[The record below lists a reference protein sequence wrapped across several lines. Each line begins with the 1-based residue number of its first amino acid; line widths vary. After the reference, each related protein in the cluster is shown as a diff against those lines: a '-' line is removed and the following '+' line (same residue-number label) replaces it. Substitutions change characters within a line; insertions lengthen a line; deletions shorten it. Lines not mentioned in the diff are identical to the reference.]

1 MNRSEFIEQFA
12 RWFAPEQI
20 LQLAR
25 QTRWHVRQG
34 KIVAFEFVV
43 GVVFGQMSALRLSL
57 SSQAS
62 SYSEPVSRQAVDQR
76 YHERTVEFFH
86 ATFRYCLEQSL
97 AQNPQPALMT
107 KALAEHFPAVQ
118 VVDSTSFDCPDSLAK
133 IYPGCGGDA
142 SPANCKM
149 LLRYEYLQGHFEPLA
164 LLPGKRSDQGL
175 AGELPAI
182 MAAKELLLMDKGFLK
197 LEVLRQ
203 IDQKQA
209 YFLLPLARSLRLWLA
224 QPDGSRSQLNLADA
238 LRHSEPAVREWPLVY
253 LGAEAVAVRLV
264 AFRLSEESAGRHRAA
279 LREAQRKQG
288 RLPTTDALELAG
300 WLILITN
307 APADKLPAQ
316 AMSYLYRV
324 RWQIELVFK
333 QCKSVLR
340 LDVTLA
346 DTNRHRVQC
355 EIWGRLIAA
364 VVLFVW
370 HSYLQ
375 GVCWAQCRRELSFAQ
390 LACQLQQHGMTLAQA
405 LIEGG
410 QRLRDYLWK
419 LLRQLVCT
427 TVKGPQRTRKTT
439 WQNLEEHWL
448 HLVPS

>member
-12 RWFAPEQI
+12 RWFDPELI

-25 QTRWHVRQG
+25 ESRWCQRQG
-34 KIVAFEFVV
+34 KIEAFEFLV
-43 GVVFGQMSALRLSL
+43 GLVFGQLSALRLSL
-57 SSQAS
+57 SAQAS
-62 SYSEPVSRQAVDQR
+62 SFTEPVSRQAVDQR
-76 YHERTVEFFH
+76 YHERTVQFFG
-86 ATFRYCLEQSL
+86 ATFRHCLQQSL
-97 AQNPQPALMT
+97 APNPQPSWT
-107 KALAEHFPAVQ
+107 QALAVHFPAIHVI
-118 VVDSTSFDCPDSLAK
+118 DSTSFDCPDSLAK

-142 SPANCKM
+142 SMANCKM

-175 AGELPAI
+175 AVELPAVL
-182 MAAKELLLMDKGFLK
+182 AAQELLLTDKGFLK

-203 IDQKQA
+203 IDQKKA
-209 YFLLPLARSLRLWLA
+209 CFLLPLPRSLSLRLA
-224 QPDGSRSQLNLADA
+224 QPDGSRRELNLADVLRHADPA
-238 LRHSEPAVREWPLVY
+238 LRDWPQVY

-264 AFRLSEESAGRHRAA
+264 AFPLSQESAARHRAA

-288 RLPTTDALELAG
+288 RVPSAEALELAG

-340 LDVTLA
+340 LDVTQA

-364 VVLFVW
+364 VVVFAW

-375 GVCWAQCRRELSFAQ
+375 SVCWVARRRELSFAQ
-390 LACQLQQHGMTLAQA
+390 LACQLRQHGMTLAQS

-410 QRLRDYLWK
+410 PRLREYLWK
-419 LLRQLVCT
+419 LLRQLLRT
-427 TVKGPQRTRKTT
+427 TVKGRQRTRKTT

-448 HLVPS
+448 HPVL

>member
-12 RWFAPEQI
+12 RWFDPEHI

-25 QTRWHVRQG
+25 QSRWYVRQG
-34 KIVAFEFVV
+34 KIEAFEFLV
-43 GVVFGQMSALRLSL
+43 GLVFGQMSALRLSL

-62 SYSEPVSRQAVDQR
+62 SFTEPVSRQAVDQR
-76 YHERTVEFFH
+76 YHERTVEFFG
-86 ATFRYCLEQSL
+86 ATFRHCLQQSL
-97 AQNPQPALMT
+97 AQNPQPSLT
-107 KALAEHFPAVQ
+107 KALAEHFQAVH

-142 SPANCKM
+142 SKANCKM
-149 LLRYEYLQGHFEPLA
+149 LLRYEYLQGRFEPLA

-175 AGELPAI
+175 AVELPAV
-182 MAAKELLLMDKGFLK
+182 MAANELMLTDKGFLK

-203 IDQKQA
+203 IDQKKA
-209 YFLLPLARSLRLWLA
+209 YFLLPLPRSLSLRLA
-224 QPDGSRSQLNLADA
+224 PPDGSRSELNLADA
-238 LRHSEPAVREWPLVY
+238 LRHSEQAVVEWPLVY
-253 LGAEAVAVRLV
+253 LGAEAVAVRMV
-264 AFRLSEESAGRHRAA
+264 AFRLSEESAARHRAA

-288 RLPTTDALELAG
+288 RVPTADALELAG

-340 LDVTLA
+340 LDVTQA
-346 DTNRHRVQC
+346 DTNPYRVQC
-355 EIWGRLIAA
+355 EIWARLIAA
-364 VVLFVW
+364 VVLFAW

-375 GVCWAQCRRELSFAQ
+375 GVCWAQCQRELSFAQ
-390 LACQLQQHGMTLAQA
+390 LACQLQQHGMTLAQS

-410 QRLRDYLWK
+410 QQLRDYLWK
-419 LLRQLVCT
+419 LLRQLLRT
-427 TVKGPQRTRKTT
+427 TVKGRQLTRKTT

-448 HLVPS
+448 HAVA